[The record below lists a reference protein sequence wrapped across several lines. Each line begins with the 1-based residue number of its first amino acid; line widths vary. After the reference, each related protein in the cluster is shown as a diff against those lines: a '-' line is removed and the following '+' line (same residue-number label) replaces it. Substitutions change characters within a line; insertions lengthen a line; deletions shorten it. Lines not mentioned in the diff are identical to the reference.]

1 MKRVVVV
8 DTSLALKWIYDEK
21 DSPIALSLLAE
32 WTGKKMKI
40 KVPSLLAY
48 EITNSL
54 YQQVR
59 NGKSTFDS
67 ARQNLMDILPKGMRF
82 VFLPDF
88 SLNIRALELTH
99 HFGLPATYDA
109 HYLALA
115 ERENCDLWTADM
127 RMWRAVKDQL
137 PWVHLLSDYSPTP

>member
-1 MKRVVVV
+1 MKKVVVV

-21 DSPIALSLLAE
+21 DSPVALSLLAE
-32 WTGKKMKI
+32 WTGNRIEI

-59 NGKSTFDS
+59 SGKSTFDT
-67 ARQNLMDILPKGMRF
+67 AKLNLIEILPKGLIF

-99 HFGLPATYDA
+99 QFGLPATYDA

-115 ERENCDLWTADM
+115 ERENCDLWTADT
-127 RMWRAVKDQL
+127 RMWRMVKDQL
-137 PWVHLLSDYSPTP
+137 PWVHLLSDYSATP